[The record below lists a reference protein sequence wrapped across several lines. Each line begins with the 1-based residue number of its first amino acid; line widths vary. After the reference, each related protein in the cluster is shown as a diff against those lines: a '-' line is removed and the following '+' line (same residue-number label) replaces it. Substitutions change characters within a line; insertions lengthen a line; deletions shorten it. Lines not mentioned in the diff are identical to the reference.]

1 MVRGFEVFLEYFGE
15 FTGSYVVIGG
25 TACDILIVEAG
36 LKPRATK
43 DIDIILI
50 VEALSKEFV
59 SRFWEFVE
67 TGNYEIKEKDEKD
80 RRYYRFIKPADNKY
94 PFQVEIFSRNPDLL
108 DLKEGSHLTPIP
120 VFEGTTSLSAILLD
134 GEYYKYTIDHSNND
148 HGLRIANTEA
158 LICLKAK
165 AYLDLTKRKS
175 EGEEISI
182 REIRKHKN
190 DVLRLAALLSEDDKI
205 TLPESLKQDLKNF
218 VDFVKEDLPDKEIFV
233 EMGVGNIDVQRLFE
247 QMIAN
252 FILS

>member
-1 MVRGFEVFLEYFGE
+1 MVRGFEKFLEYFSE
-15 FTGSYVVIGG
+15 FIGSYIVIGG
-25 TACDILIVEAG
+25 TACDILIKEAG

-59 SRFWEFVE
+59 SRFWEFVG
-67 TGNYEIKEKDEKD
+67 TGNYEIKEKSEKD
-80 RRYYRFIKPADNKY
+80 RRYYRFIKPTVDEY

-120 VFEGTTSLSAILLD
+120 VSEGTTSLSAILLN

-175 EGEEISI
+175 DGEEISDK
-182 REIRKHKN
+182 EIRKHKN
-190 DVLRLAALLSEDDKI
+190 DVLRLAALLREDDKF
-205 TLPESLKQDLKNF
+205 TLPESLKQDLQTF
-218 VDFVKEDLPDKEIFV
+218 VDLVKGDLPDNAIFM
-233 EMGVGNIDVQRLFE
+233 EMGVRNIDVQRLFE
-247 QMIAN
+247 QMITN
-252 FILS
+252 FNLS

>member
-1 MVRGFEVFLEYFGE
+1 MVRGFEKFLEYFSE
-15 FTGSYVVIGG
+15 FIGSYIVIGG
-25 TACDILIVEAG
+25 TACDILIEEAG

-59 SRFWEFVE
+59 SRFWEFVG
-67 TGNYEIKEKDEKD
+67 TGNYEIKEKGEKD
-80 RRYYRFIKPADNKY
+80 RRYYRFIRPTVDEY

-120 VFEGTTSLSAILLD
+120 VSEGTTSLSAILLD

-175 EGEEISI
+175 DGEEISDK
-182 REIRKHKN
+182 EIRKHKN
-190 DVLRLAALLSEDDKI
+190 DVLRLAALLHEDDKF
-205 TLPESLKQDLKNF
+205 TLPESLKQDLQTF
-218 VDFVKEDLPDKEIFV
+218 VGLVKGDLPDNAIFM

-247 QMIAN
+247 QMITN
-252 FILS
+252 FNLS